1 MEKEYLSLEEYK
13 AVVEEYRSRY
23 DYDQMSEE
31 EQTVFDERL
40 DKVIGMSEPETSEK
54 TDAGEQEKIKE
65 ALREHYGYDDMSD
78 EQKESFDKIL
88 DKELAEHNR
97 QAVDNNLPDRDRLK
111 EEYRDKYG
119 YENLSDEQKVEF
131 DERLDEAFGV
141 DESAGDGDENPDPPV
156 HKLVLRKR

>member
-1 MEKEYLSLEEYK
+1 
-13 AVVEEYRSRY
+13 
-23 DYDQMSEE
+23 MSEE

-97 QAVDNNLPDRDRLK
+97 PAVDNNLPDRDRLK

-119 YENLSDEQKVEF
+119 YEF